1 MRKLIATIV
10 LLGCCLPTLWAV
22 EGCDQHLTREEF
34 RAKQQAF
41 LTTQAGLTSEEAAH
55 FFPIYFELQDQK
67 KKLNDESWKLMK
79 QGKDEKTTQA
89 QYEEIIERVCD
100 NRIAADR
107 LDKSYIDRFKKV
119 LSAKKVYLIQ
129 RAELRF
135 HREMLKGMQG
145 HSSHG
150 PHK

>member
-1 MRKLIATIV
+1 MRKLIAIIALWSCFLPV
-10 LLGCCLPTLWAV
+10 LQAT
-22 EGCDQHLTREEF
+22 EGRDQHLTQEEF
-34 RAKQQAF
+34 RTKQQAF
-41 LTTQAGLTSEEAAH
+41 LTEQAGLTREEATR

-79 QGKDEKTTQA
+79 KGKDESTTQA

-107 LDKSYIDRFKKV
+107 LDKSFLDRFKKV
-119 LSAKKVYLIQ
+119 LSPRKIYLIQ

-135 HREMLKGMQG
+135 HREMLKGV
-145 HSSHG
+145 
-150 PHK
+150 HKRK